1 MRKPP
6 GLEHVPVQP
15 ILSQTFKDSPKW
27 QMLSAPAKCALQG
40 MLQFATRKHC
50 DWIIE
55 GTPKQIG
62 DWIGPEVS
70 LGSAEIITALREL
83 DTAGCIRRG
92 RVGNG
97 SSFIVAPVVV
107 DR

>member
-1 MRKPP
+1 VQP
-6 GLEHVPVQP
+6 GL
-15 ILSQTFKDSPKW
+15 STTFKDSPKW
-27 QMLSAPAKCALQG
+27 QTLSGPAKCALEG
-40 MLQFATRKHC
+40 MLQFVTRRHC
-50 DWIIE
+50 DWVIE

-62 DWIGPEVS
+62 EWIGPEVN
-70 LGSAEIITALREL
+70 LLATDIVTALREL

-97 SSFIVAPVVV
+97 PSFIVAPVVV

>member
-1 MRKPP
+1 
-6 GLEHVPVQP
+6 VQP
-15 ILSQTFKDSPKW
+15 ILSPAFKESTKW
-27 QMLSAPAKCALQG
+27 QTLSVPAKCALEG
-40 MLQFATRKHC
+40 MLQFVTRKHC
-50 DWIIE
+50 DWVIE

-62 DWIGPEVS
+62 DWIGPEVN
-70 LGSAEIITALREL
+70 LNATEIVTALREL